1 MKEINNVAVLKEI
14 EKSPLLSAGF
24 KWFVRYNTGIT
35 NPYHNL
41 NHTLRLMQLILEYL
55 ESDEVK
61 KENVNKEKILLLALF
76 HDFGHSA
83 GKFGDE
89 VNVEIAV
96 RNLKNFLYT
105 QGGIVSLYDI
115 EALEDTI
122 YPYSSAE
129 TKTIEGKV
137 LRNFDC
143 LQWIFS
149 DFITQCVYGL
159 RGEGVKGSAKD
170 YMEFVTT
177 TLIPN
182 LSIPFAISLAEEYK
196 EEFCETCIILEKYE
210 VQSI

>member
-1 MKEINNVAVLKEI
+1 MKEINNEKVLKEI
-14 EKSPLLSAGF
+14 EKSPLLSAGL

-55 ESDEVK
+55 ESDSEK

-159 RGEGVKGSAKD
+159 KTEGNYQGDGATE
-170 YMEFVTT
+170 YMNFVTS
-177 TLIPN
+177 TLIPQ
-182 LSIPFAISLAEEYK
+182 LTIPFAISLAEKYK
-196 EEFCETCIILEKYE
+196 DEFCESCKLISNIR
-210 VQSI
+210 

>member
-1 MKEINNVAVLKEI
+1 MKEINNEKVLKEI
-14 EKSPLLSAGF
+14 KKSPLLSAGF

-55 ESDEVK
+55 ESDEVE
-61 KENVNKEKILLLALF
+61 KENVSKEKILLLALF

-105 QGGIVSLYDI
+105 QGGVVSLYDI

-159 RGEGVKGSAKD
+159 KTEGNYQGDGATE
-170 YMEFVTT
+170 YMNFVTS
-177 TLIPN
+177 TLIPQ
-182 LSIPFAISLAEEYK
+182 LTISFAISLAEKYK
-196 EEFCETCIILEKYE
+196 DEFCESCKLISNIR
-210 VQSI
+210 

>member
-1 MKEINNVAVLKEI
+1 MKEINNEKVIKEI
-14 EKSPLLSAGF
+14 EKSTLLSAGF
-24 KWFVRYNTGIT
+24 KWFIRYNTGT
-35 NPYHNL
+35 SNPYHNL

-55 ESDEVK
+55 ESDEE
-61 KENVNKEKILLLALF
+61 KEHLNKEKILLLALF

-89 VNVEIAV
+89 VNVEIAT
-96 RNLKNFLYT
+96 RDLKNFLYT
-105 QGGIVSLYDI
+105 QGDIVSFYDV
-115 EALEDTI
+115 EALEDTT

-149 DFITQCVYGL
+149 DFVTQCIYGL
-159 RGEGVKGSAKD
+159 KGEGAKGGARD

-177 TLIPN
+177 TLIPQ
-182 LSIPFAISLAEEYK
+182 LTIPFAISLADKYK